1 MKYKSLITFC
11 FIGFSVFAA
20 DDYGYSEHSG
30 LNLKFYVE
38 KCNSEMPGLI
48 ARFSKLTSDD
58 LASFRVIYEGVSEE
72 NNAAKMAYR
81 SGLKLTHMP
90 PKKALDKCFTYIS
103 KHMDLQI
110 EAMTRYDEMMEAK
123 KAQEAVEAKRRE
135 EAEARRVPALAAD
148 PNVDK
153 YAALITATVERYMIL
168 EPSMRGKT
176 CTIGIKLASSGFVI
190 SVDNGQGDPAV
201 CRSGKSAV
209 LKANQLPVPKD
220 PAAFDMLKEFKLK
233 LEPNF

>member
-110 EAMTRYDEMMEAK
+110 EAMTRYDEMIRAGAYFDFECFLLKNGALYFITQQK
-123 KAQEAVEAKRRE
+123 KSFFSEIFNVVRLMDEKQTKYA
-135 EAEARRVPALAAD
+135 PAL
-148 PNVDK
+148 
-153 YAALITATVERYMIL
+153 TR
-168 EPSMRGKT
+168 
-176 CTIGIKLASSGFVI
+176 
-190 SVDNGQGDPAV
+190 
-201 CRSGKSAV
+201 
-209 LKANQLPVPKD
+209 
-220 PAAFDMLKEFKLK
+220 
-233 LEPNF
+233 